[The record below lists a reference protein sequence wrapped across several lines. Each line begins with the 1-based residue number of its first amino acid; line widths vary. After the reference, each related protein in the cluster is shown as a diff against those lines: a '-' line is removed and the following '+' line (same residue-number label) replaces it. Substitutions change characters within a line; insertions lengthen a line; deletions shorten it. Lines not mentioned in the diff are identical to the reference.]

1 MAEKTEKNEKSEK
14 SAGKPKLKLEKNKVI
29 LFISAALGLF
39 LIICGSLFGGKSAET
54 VPSYADVGF
63 YTEYLEG
70 RIRELCLSID
80 GITEAN
86 VFLTIDCSSEYIYE
100 GSGSD
105 YLILSGSD
113 GEEAVLLCEIYPK
126 VRGIAVVCTGGGN
139 PQVQQIVTELLSAA
153 LDLPTNKIR
162 IAGG

>member
-1 MAEKTEKNEKSEK
+1 MAERSERI
-14 SAGKPKLKLEKNKVI
+14 ADKPKLKIEKNKLI
-29 LFISAALGLF
+29 LFASTALGLF
-39 LIICGSLFGGKSAET
+39 LIICGSIFTPKSAEAT
-54 VPSYADVGF
+54 PSYADVGF

-70 RIRELCLSID
+70 RIRELCLSVE

-105 YLILSGSD
+105 YLILSGDD

-126 VRGIAVVCTGGGN
+126 VRGIAVVCTGGDS
-139 PQVQQIVTELLSAA
+139 PRVQQIVTELLSAA

-162 IAGG
+162 IAGGGM

>member
-1 MAEKTEKNEKSEK
+1 MAEKSEK
-14 SAGKPKLKLEKNKVI
+14 ITEKTKLNPVKNKII
-29 LFISAALGLF
+29 LFAAAVLGLF
-39 LIICGSLFGGKSAET
+39 LIICGSFFGTKSSEST
-54 VPSYADVGF
+54 PSYADVGF

-80 GITEAN
+80 GIAEAN

-100 GSGSD
+100 GGGSD
-105 YLILSGSD
+105 YLILSGED

-126 VRGIAVVCTGGGN
+126 VRGIAVVCTGGDS
-139 PQVQQIVTELLSAA
+139 PMVQEVVTELLSAA

-162 IAGG
+162 VAGG